1 MKKVSLAI
9 LAVVAIL
16 ALAVWAADVS
26 GTWEMS
32 SPGRN
37 GQMMTRDI
45 TIVQDGNKIKVT
57 MPGRPGPN
65 GEPGTPI
72 VGEGTI
78 EGNAIAWKI
87 VRTTPQGETVME
99 YKGTV
104 DGATMKGTTKRM
116 DQEVEWTAK
125 KK

>member
-1 MKKVSLAI
+1 MKKASLAV

-87 VRTTPQGETVME
+87 ARTTPQGETVME